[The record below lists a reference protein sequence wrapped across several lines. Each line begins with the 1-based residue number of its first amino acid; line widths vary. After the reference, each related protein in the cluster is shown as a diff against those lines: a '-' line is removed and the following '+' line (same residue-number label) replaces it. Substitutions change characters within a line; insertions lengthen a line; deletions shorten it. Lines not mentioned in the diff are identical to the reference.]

1 MPFFNSPM
9 TSPDIIIIGAGA
21 FGLATAAELRLAGH
35 KVTVVAPDTPSASA
49 VAAGMIA
56 PAMEAAIDGLPI
68 HVGDMLK
75 MSRML
80 WDVFANRTGIDLQ
93 EMPAEWRGE
102 GAERL
107 MLQMQRHD
115 FAHSYD
121 AAAQQL
127 ITDAD
132 AKVDPVTALE
142 AMGQGIERINATAE
156 AVFREG
162 DLWMVATSEGV
173 VSAPK
178 LVLAT
183 GAAGAIVGL
192 PDAVTRIID
201 SITPIRG
208 LIGITHERL
217 SDHVL
222 RGPGAYVA
230 PVNGGPYAGGSVIG
244 ATMESGVRDLEPD
257 MERCE
262 AMLAAAWKI
271 LGQTPRDIEIEW
283 RAGVRGASADGLPL
297 VGDVGNGLF
306 VALAPRRNGW
316 LLAPLVASQLRAEI
330 EGKSVTERAFD
341 PFRVLSPSDR
351 SGFRP

>member
-1 MPFFNSPM
+1 M
-9 TSPDIIIIGAGA
+9 TSSDIVIIGAGV

-35 KVTVVAPDTPSASA
+35 QVTVVAPDTPSASA

-56 PAMEAAIDGLPI
+56 PAMEAAIDGLPV
-68 HVGDMLK
+68 HVADMLK

-80 WDVFANRTGIDLQ
+80 WDVFATRTGIDLQ
-93 EMPAEWRGE
+93 DMPAEWRGE
-102 GAERL
+102 GVERV

-121 AAAQQL
+121 AQTRTL
-127 ITDAD
+127 TTDED
-132 AKVDPVTALE
+132 AKLDPVTALE
-142 AMGQGIERINATAE
+142 RMGQGITRINATAE

-162 DLWMVATSEGV
+162 DHWLVVTSEGV

-183 GAAGAIVGL
+183 GASAAIIGL

-201 SITPIRG
+201 AIIPVRG
-208 LIGITHERL
+208 LIGITRERL
-217 SDHVL
+217 SEHVL
-222 RGPGAYVA
+222 RADGAYVA
-230 PVNGGPYAGGSVIG
+230 PVNAGPFAGGSMIG
-244 ATMESGVRDLEPD
+244 ATMETGVRDLEPD

-262 AMLAAAWKI
+262 AMLAAAWAL
-271 LGQTPRDIEIEW
+271 LGVEPRPIEIEW
-283 RAGVRGASADGLPL
+283 RAGIRGASPDGLPL
-297 VGDVGNGLF
+297 VGDVGNGLY

-330 EGKSVTERAFD
+330 EGQSVTERTLD
-341 PFRVLSPSDR
+341 PHRVLNPSDR
-351 SGFRP
+351 TGFRP

>member
-1 MPFFNSPM
+1 M
-9 TSPDIIIIGAGA
+9 TSRNIIILGAGA
-21 FGLATAAELRLAGH
+21 FGLATAAELRFAGH
-35 KVTVVAPDTPSASA
+35 SVTVVAPDTLSASA

-56 PAMEAAIDGLPI
+56 PAMEAAIDGLPP
-68 HVGDMLK
+68 HVGGMLK

-80 WDVFANRTGIDLQ
+80 WDVFATRTGIDLQ
-93 EMPAEWRGE
+93 DMPSEWRGA

-121 AAAQQL
+121 AASQTL
-127 ITDAD
+127 ITDED
-132 AKVDPVTALE
+132 AKVDPVSALA
-142 AMGQGIERINATAE
+142 AMGEGITRIHATAE

-162 DLWMVATSEGV
+162 DQWLVVTSEGV
-173 VSAPK
+173 VSASV

-183 GAAGAIVGL
+183 GAASAVVGL

-201 SITPIRG
+201 SIRPIRG
-208 LIGITHERL
+208 LIGITRERL
-217 SDHVL
+217 SDHVV
-222 RGPGAYVA
+222 RGDGAYIA
-230 PVNGGPYAGGSVIG
+230 PVNSGPYAGGSVIG
-244 ATMESGVRDLEPD
+244 ATMEEGVRDLEPD

-262 AMLAAAWKI
+262 AMLAAAWKL
-271 LGQTPRDIEIEW
+271 LGMDPRPIEIEW
-283 RAGVRGASADGLPL
+283 RAGVRGASPDGLPL
-297 VGDVGNGLF
+297 VGDVGNGLY

-330 EGKSVTERAFD
+330 EGQSVTERALD
-341 PFRVLSPSDR
+341 PHRVLSPSDR

>member
-1 MPFFNSPM
+1 M
-9 TSPDIIIIGAGA
+9 TTPDIVILGAGA
-21 FGLATAAELRLAGH
+21 FGLATAAELRLAGYA
-35 KVTVVAPDTPSASA
+35 VTVVAPDGASASM

-56 PAMEAAIDGLPI
+56 PAMEAAIDGLPV
-68 HVGDMLK
+68 HVADMLK

-80 WDVFANRTGIDLQ
+80 WDVFATRTGIDLQ

-102 GAERL
+102 GVERL

-121 AAAQQL
+121 SETRTLVTDEDAKIDPVAAQE
-127 ITDAD
+127 
-132 AKVDPVTALE
+132 VMGEGVT
-142 AMGQGIERINATAE
+142 RINATAE
-156 AVFREG
+156 AIFREG
-162 DLWMVATSEGV
+162 DQWLVVTSEGV

-183 GAAGAIVGL
+183 GAASAIIGL

-201 SITPIRG
+201 NIRPIRG

-217 SDHVL
+217 SDHVV
-222 RGPGAYVA
+222 RGEGAYVA
-230 PVNGGPYAGGSVIG
+230 PVNAGPFAGGSVIG
-244 ATMESGVRDLEPD
+244 ATMEEGVRDLEPD
-257 MERCE
+257 MERCD
-262 AMLAAAWKI
+262 AMLTAAWKL
-271 LGQTPRDIEIEW
+271 LGLEPRPIEIEW
-283 RAGVRGASADGLPL
+283 RAGVRGASPDGLPL
-297 VGDVGNGLF
+297 VGDVGNGLY

-330 EGKSVTERAFD
+330 EGQSVTVRTLN
-341 PFRVLSPSDR
+341 PHRVLNPSDR

>member
-1 MPFFNSPM
+1 M
-9 TSPDIIIIGAGA
+9 TSPDIVIIGAGA
-21 FGLATAAELRLAGH
+21 FGLATAAELKLAGH
-35 KVTVVAPDTPSASA
+35 SVTVVAPATPSASA

-56 PAMEAAIDGLPI
+56 PAMEAAIDGLPVQ
-68 HVGDMLK
+68 VGDMLK

-80 WDVFANRTGIDLQ
+80 WDVFATRNGIDLQ

-121 AAAQQL
+121 AASQTL
-127 ITDAD
+127 LTHED
-132 AKVDPVTALE
+132 AKLDPVAALDV
-142 AMGQGIERINATAE
+142 MGEGIARINATAE
-156 AVFREG
+156 AIFREG
-162 DLWMVATSEGV
+162 GHWLVVTSEGV

-183 GAAGAIVGL
+183 GAAAAIVGL

-201 SITPIRG
+201 SIVPIRG

-222 RGPGAYVA
+222 RGEGAYVA
-230 PVNGGPYAGGSVIG
+230 PVNAGPFAGGSVIG
-244 ATMESGVRDLEPD
+244 ASMEAGVRDLEPD
-257 MERCE
+257 MECCE
-262 AMLAAAWKI
+262 AMLAAAWTL
-271 LGQTPRDIEIEW
+271 LGEEPRPIDIEW
-283 RAGVRGASADGLPL
+283 RAGVRGASPDGLPL
-297 VGDVGNGLF
+297 VGEVGNGLY

-316 LLAPLVASQLRAEI
+316 LLAPLVANQLRAEI
-330 EGKSVTERAFD
+330 EGQSVTERTLD
-341 PFRVLSPSDR
+341 PHRVLNPSDR

>member
-1 MPFFNSPM
+1 M
-9 TSPDIIIIGAGA
+9 TSPDIVIIGAGA
-21 FGLATAAELRLAGH
+21 FGLATAAELKLAGH
-35 KVTVVAPDTPSASA
+35 AVTVVAPDTPSASA

-56 PAMEAAIDGLPI
+56 PAMEAAIDGLPV

-80 WDVFANRTGIDLQ
+80 WDVFATRTGIDLQ

-121 AAAQQL
+121 AASQTL
-127 ITDAD
+127 LTHED
-132 AKVDPVTALE
+132 AKLDPVAALE
-142 AMGQGIERINATAE
+142 VMGEGVTRINATAE
-156 AVFREG
+156 AIFREG
-162 DLWMVATSEGV
+162 DDWLVVTSEGV

-183 GAAGAIVGL
+183 GAAAAIVGL

-201 SITPIRG
+201 SIVPIRG
-208 LIGITHERL
+208 LIGITRERL

-222 RGPGAYVA
+222 RGEGAYVA
-230 PVNGGPYAGGSVIG
+230 PVNAGPFAGGSVIG
-244 ATMESGVRDLEPD
+244 ASMEAGVRDLEPD
-257 MERCE
+257 MECCE
-262 AMLAAAWKI
+262 AMLAAAWAL
-271 LGQTPRDIEIEW
+271 LGEEPRPIELEW
-283 RAGVRGASADGLPL
+283 RAGVRGASPDGLPL
-297 VGDVGNGLF
+297 VGEVGNGLY

-316 LLAPLVASQLRAEI
+316 LLAPLVANQLRAEI
-330 EGKSVTERAFD
+330 EGQSVTERTLD
-341 PFRVLSPSDR
+341 PHRVLNPSDR